1 MRTRIAVTMG
11 DPAGIGAEVLVKALR
26 RLKRRPDTELH
37 VIGDACILRRYGFDS
52 ASRVC
57 LHDMAHAGLKGLH
70 PGKPSRAGAKAAYR
84 YLEEAVRMVR
94 EGQVD
99 GLVTAPVSKEVLR
112 PVGFR
117 WAGHTEFLAYAL
129 GAPQVEM
136 VFVSRRLRVVLVT
149 RHMSLAHAVRGVKKD
164 RIVACGL
171 LIYDF
176 LRRMWGFAAPRIA
189 VCGLNPHAGENG
201 LFGKEE
207 MTQIVPAVK
216 QLNRMCRGAFS
227 GPSAADALF
236 HRAWDG
242 ACDMVMAMYH
252 DQGLIPFKMTEFSRG
267 VHLTAGLPVVRTS
280 PVHGTAYD
288 IAGRNRADEGS
299 MLAALELACDLAG
312 SRRCADR

>member
-26 RLKRRPDTELH
+26 RFKRRRDTELH
-37 VIGDACILRRYGFDS
+37 VIGDACILRRYGFTS
-52 ASRVC
+52 GFRVC
-57 LHDMAHAGLKGLH
+57 QHDMAHAGLKGLR
-70 PGKPSRAGAKAAYR
+70 PGKPSRAGAKAAYG

-94 EGQVD
+94 QGEAD
-99 GLVTAPVSKEVLR
+99 GLVTAPVSKEALR

-117 WAGHTEFLAYAL
+117 WAGHTEFLAHAL

-149 RHMSLAHAVRGVKKD
+149 RHMSLAHAVGAVTKD
-164 RIVACGL
+164 RVVSCGL

-176 LRRMWGFAAPRIA
+176 LRRAWGLASPRIA

-207 MTQIVPAVK
+207 AARIVPAVK
-216 QLNRMCRGAFS
+216 QLNRLCRGAFS
-227 GPSAADALF
+227 GPAAADALF
-236 HRAWDG
+236 HEAWNG

-288 IAGRNRADEGS
+288 IAGKNRADEGS

-312 SRRCADR
+312 LRRADR

>member
-1 MRTRIAVTMG
+1 MG

-26 RLKRRPDTELH
+26 RFKRRRDTELH
-37 VIGDACILRRYGFDS
+37 VIGDACILRRYGFTS
-52 ASRVC
+52 GFRVC
-57 LHDMAHAGLKGLH
+57 LHDMAHAGLKGLR
-70 PGKPSRAGAKAAYR
+70 PGKPSRAGAKAAYG

-94 EGQVD
+94 QGEAD
-99 GLVTAPVSKEVLR
+99 GLVTAPVSKEALR

-117 WAGHTEFLAYAL
+117 WAGHTEFLAHAL

-149 RHMSLAHAVRGVKKD
+149 RHMSLAHAVGAVTKD
-164 RIVACGL
+164 RVVSCGL

-176 LRRMWGFAAPRIA
+176 LRRAWGLASPRIA

-207 MTQIVPAVK
+207 AARIVPAVK
-216 QLNRMCRGAFS
+216 QLNRLCRGAFS
-227 GPSAADALF
+227 GPAAADALF
-236 HRAWDG
+236 HQAWNG

-288 IAGRNRADEGS
+288 IAGKNRADEGS

-312 SRRCADR
+312 LRRADR

>member
-26 RLKRRPDTELH
+26 RFKRRQDTELH
-37 VIGDACILRRYGFDS
+37 VIGDACILRRYGFNPG
-52 ASRVC
+52 SRVW
-57 LHDMAHAGLKGLH
+57 LRDMAHPGLEGLR
-70 PGKPSRAGAKAAYR
+70 PGKPSRAGAKAAYG

-94 EGQVD
+94 QGQAD

-117 WAGHTEFLAYAL
+117 WAGHTEFLAHAL

-149 RHMSLAHAVRGVKKD
+149 RHMSLAHAVGAATKD
-164 RIVACGL
+164 RIVSCGL

-176 LRRMWGFAAPRIA
+176 LRRTWGLASPRIA

-207 MTQIVPAVK
+207 AVRIVPAVK
-216 QLNRMCRGAFS
+216 QLNRLCRGAFS
-227 GPSAADALF
+227 GPAAADALF
-236 HRAWDG
+236 HRAWNG

-288 IAGRNRADEGS
+288 IAGKNRADEGS
-299 MLAALELACDLAG
+299 MLAALELACDLARL
-312 SRRCADR
+312 RRADR

>member
-1 MRTRIAVTMG
+1 MG
-11 DPAGIGAEVLVKALR
+11 DPAGIGAEVLAKALR
-26 RLKRRPDTELH
+26 RFKRRRDTELH
-37 VIGDACILRRYGFDS
+37 VIGDACILRRYGFTS
-52 ASRVC
+52 GFRVC
-57 LHDMAHAGLKGLH
+57 LHDMAHAGLKGLR
-70 PGKPSRAGAKAAYR
+70 PGKPSRAGAKAAYG

-94 EGQVD
+94 QGEAD
-99 GLVTAPVSKEVLR
+99 GLVTAPVSKEALR

-117 WAGHTEFLAYAL
+117 WAGHTEFLAHAL

-149 RHMSLAHAVRGVKKD
+149 RHMSLAHAVGAVTKD
-164 RIVACGL
+164 RVVSCGL

-176 LRRMWGFAAPRIA
+176 LRRAWGLASPRIA

-207 MTQIVPAVK
+207 AARIVPAVK
-216 QLNRMCRGAFS
+216 QLNRLCRGAFS
-227 GPSAADALF
+227 GPAAADALF
-236 HRAWDG
+236 HQAWNG

-288 IAGRNRADEGS
+288 IAGKNRADEGS

-312 SRRCADR
+312 LRRADR

>member
-1 MRTRIAVTMG
+1 MKTRIAVTMG

-26 RLKRRPDTELH
+26 RLKLRGDTELH
-37 VIGDACILRRYGFDS
+37 LIGDACILRRHGFRP
-52 ASRVC
+52 AARVC
-57 LHDMAHAGLKGLH
+57 LHDMAHAGLGHLH
-70 PGKPSRAGAKAAYR
+70 PGRPSSAGARAAYG
-84 YLEEAVRMVR
+84 YLKEAVRMVR
-94 EGQVD
+94 AGKAD

-117 WAGHTEFLAYAL
+117 WAGHTEFLAHAL

-136 VFVSRRLRVVLVT
+136 VFVSQRLRVVLVT
-149 RHMSLAHAVRGVKKD
+149 RHMSLMHAVRAVKKD

-176 LRRMWGFAAPRIA
+176 LRRIWKLASPRIA
-189 VCGLNPHAGENG
+189 VCGLNPHAGEKG

-207 MTQIVPAVK
+207 AVQIIPAVK
-216 QLNRMCRGAFS
+216 QLNRLCRGAFI
-227 GPSAADALF
+227 GPAAADALI
-236 HRAWDG
+236 HRAWNG
-242 ACDMVMAMYH
+242 SCDMVMAMYH

-288 IAGRNRADEGS
+288 IAGKNKADEGS
-299 MLAALELACDLAG
+299 MLAALELACTLAG
-312 SRRCADR
+312 SRRPDR